1 MGNFVHL
8 HLHTEYSL
16 LDGANRIRELVPK
29 VKELDMDSVAI
40 TDHGVM
46 YGVVDFF
53 KECVRHGV
61 KPIIGCEVYT
71 ARRTRHDK
79 QPGTDSDQGHLVL
92 LAKDNTGYRNLV
104 KLVSLGFI
112 EGFYYKPRV
121 DMELL
126 EKYSEG
132 LIALTG
138 CLAGD
143 VPRSILENNLDGARG
158 ILKKLC
164 GIFGNGNVYLELQ
177 NCGIPSQNI
186 VNAQLLNL
194 GRELNIPVVAT
205 NDAHYLS
212 RQDARAHDILLCI
225 QTASHVDDTQ
235 RMKFP
240 TDEFYVKSPEEMRA
254 VFPDLPEAISNT
266 CLIADQCN
274 VELEFD
280 KVYLPSYP
288 VHEDENANDLLEKLC
303 REGLRRRYGDDV
315 SEDIVKRLEY
325 ELDVIKKMGYADYF
339 MIVWDYVKFAKDNGI
354 MVGPGRGSGVGSI
367 AAYCLGIT
375 NVDPIR
381 YNLIFERF
389 LNPERISL
397 PDFDIDFCF
406 ERRQEVID
414 YVVCKYGSDRVAQI
428 ITFGTMAA
436 RAAIRDVG
444 RAMNVPY
451 AEVDAV
457 AKQIPFQIGM
467 TIEKALEIN
476 PELRIAYEESE
487 KVRDIIDTAKMLE
500 GMPRHASIHAAGVV
514 VSKEPLME
522 HVPLQKMEEC
532 IATQFPMGTLE
543 ELGLL
548 KIDFLGLRTLT
559 VIRDAVRL
567 VMETKGIDI
576 DIDAIPTDVP
586 EVYRLIS
593 LGKTEGVFQLES
605 EGMKQFMRDLQPTC
619 LEDVIAGISLY
630 RPGPMDQ
637 IPRYLENRHN
647 PENIKYAHPLLE
659 NILKVTYGCMVYQEQ
674 VMQIVRDLAGY
685 SYGRSDLVRRAMAKK
700 KPDVMRQERKNFIYG
715 VKDENGNVIIPGA
728 VARGVSEEAAKQIF
742 DEMMDF
748 ASYAFN
754 KSHAAAYAVI
764 AYQTAWLKSQYPVEF
779 MAALLNSVMGNS
791 DKIARYIHEC
801 REMGIE
807 VLPPDINESYDGF
820 NVVNGKIRFGLM
832 AIKNVGQGAV
842 NSIIENRKEKGEYA
856 DFFDFCER
864 INLKEINKKC
874 VESLIKSGAT
884 DSLGAYRSQLLSVCE
899 DIIDSIQQNKRNSCD
914 GQMSLFE
921 LRPEEKMGNR
931 SVTLPDIRE
940 YPAKTLLSME
950 KEMLGLYISGHPL
963 DEYKNEYNSI
973 VTLKSSDLASAVPVS
988 DDEFIENSGSTVE
1001 DGTKVVVAGIISS
1014 RKTKITKNNSVMAF
1028 ITLEDLY
1035 GSFEVIVFPTTLEKY
1050 AMFLEEDNI
1059 VVINGRVSLREDEQ
1073 PKIICEDVRPL
1084 VKKATKKLYLRTQR
1098 ERSRE
1103 LIDRIKPLCRFF
1115 NGSTPVY
1122 IYVEGDKTARLA
1134 DRYMWV
1140 SLNDELMEELR
1151 DVLGPES
1158 VKIVES

>member
-16 LDGANRIRELVPK
+16 LDGANRIRELAPK
-29 VKELDMDSVAI
+29 VKELGMDSVAI

-53 KECVRHGV
+53 KECVKHGV

-79 QPGTDSDQGHLVL
+79 QPGIDADQGHLVL
-92 LAKDNTGYRNLV
+92 LAKDNNGYRNLV
-104 KLVSLGFI
+104 KLVSLGFL

-138 CLAGD
+138 CLSGD
-143 VPRSILENNLDGARG
+143 VPRNILENNFEGARDT
-158 ILKKLC
+158 LKRLYD
-164 GIFGNGNVYLELQ
+164 IFGDGNIYLELQ

-186 VNAQLLNL
+186 VNAQMLSL
-194 GRELNIPVVAT
+194 GREMGIPVVAT

-225 QTASHVDDTQ
+225 QTATHVDDIQ

-240 TDEFYVKSPEEMRA
+240 TQEFYVKSPEEMAA

-266 CLIADQCN
+266 CLIAGQCN
-274 VELEFD
+274 VELEFG

-288 VHEDENANDLLEKLC
+288 VPEGENVNELFERLC
-303 REGLRRRYGDDV
+303 REGLKERYGDSIGADL
-315 SEDIVKRLEY
+315 VKRLEY
-325 ELDVIKKMGYADYF
+325 ELDVIKSMGYVDYF

-354 MVGPGRGSGVGSI
+354 MVGPGRGSGVGSL

-414 YVVCKYGSDRVAQI
+414 YVIGKYGSDRVAQI

-444 RAMNVPY
+444 RALNVSY
-451 AEVDAV
+451 AEVDAI
-457 AKQIPFQIGM
+457 AKQIPFQLGM

-476 PELRIAYEESE
+476 PELRALYEESE

-514 VSKEPLME
+514 VSKKPLME
-522 HVPLQKMEEC
+522 HVPLQKMDEC
-532 IATQFPMGTLE
+532 TATQFPMGALE

-567 VMETKGIDI
+567 VKKTRGIDI
-576 DIDAIPTDVP
+576 DINAIPLDVP

-593 LGKTEGVFQLES
+593 SGKTEGVFQLES
-605 EGMKQFMRDLQPTC
+605 EGMKQFMKELQPNC
-619 LEDVIAGISLY
+619 MEDVIAGISLY

-637 IPRYLENRHN
+637 IPRYLKNRHN

-700 KPDVMRQERKNFIYG
+700 KPDVMRHERKNFIYG
-715 VKDENGNVIIPGA
+715 IKDENGNVIVPGA
-728 VARGVSEEAAKQIF
+728 VARGVSESAAEQIF

-764 AYQTAWLKSQYPVEF
+764 AYQTAWLKFHYPVEF
-779 MAALLNSVMGNS
+779 MAALLNSVMGSS
-791 DKIARYIHEC
+791 DKISQYIHEC
-801 REMGIE
+801 RDMGIK

-820 NVVNGKIRFGLM
+820 TVVNGKIRFGLM

-842 NSIIENRKEKGEYA
+842 DSIIENRKSKGEYVS
-856 DFFDFCER
+856 FFDFCER
-864 INLKEINKKC
+864 IDLKEINKKC
-874 VESLIKSGAT
+874 IESLIKSGAM
-884 DSLGAYRSQLLSVCE
+884 DSLGAYRSQLMDVYE
-899 DIIDSIQQNKRNSCD
+899 NVIDSIQQSRKNSCN
-914 GQMSLFE
+914 GQVSLFDF
-921 LRPEEKMGNR
+921 RPEEK
-931 SVTLPDIRE
+931 VEDHCATLPDMKE
-940 YPAKTLLSME
+940 YSAKVLLSME

-963 DEYKNEYNSI
+963 DEYRDVYNSA
-973 VTLKSSDLASAVPVS
+973 VTLKSSDLASYVPAS
-988 DDEFIENSGSTVE
+988 DEEVVEGRGSILE
-1001 DGTKVVVAGIISS
+1001 DGMKATVAGLISS
-1014 RKTKITKNNSVMAF
+1014 RKTKVTKNNSVMAF
-1028 ITLEDLY
+1028 ITVEDLY
-1035 GSFEVIVFPTTLEKY
+1035 GSLEAIVFPTVLEKY
-1050 AMFLEEDNI
+1050 SMYLDEDNI

-1073 PKIICEDVRPL
+1073 PKIICEEVGPL
-1084 VKKATKKLYLRTQR
+1084 VRKAVKKLYLRARR
-1098 ERSRE
+1098 ECSEE
-1103 LIDRIKPLCRFF
+1103 LINRVKPICRFF

-1122 IYVEGDKTARLA
+1122 IYVEGDKAARLA

-1140 SLNDELMEELR
+1140 SLNDELIEELR
-1151 DVLGPES
+1151 DILGAES